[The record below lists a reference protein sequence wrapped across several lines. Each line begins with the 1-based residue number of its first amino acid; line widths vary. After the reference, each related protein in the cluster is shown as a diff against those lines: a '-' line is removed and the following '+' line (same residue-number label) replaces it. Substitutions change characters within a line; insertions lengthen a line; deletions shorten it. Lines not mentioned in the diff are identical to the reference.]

1 MQAAQTDP
9 IRAKA
14 LQLLDLVSD
23 DKDPNVWTARR
34 MEPHEVLTSLVV
46 AAARFHQNQI
56 EPHEVLG
63 ALLMAAAW
71 VAANAPDDPSRVTDG
86 AHRTRPPDR

>member
-1 MQAAQTDP
+1 MTVTQTDP

-14 LQLLDLVSD
+14 LELLQFVAD
-23 DKDPNVWTARR
+23 DKDPSVWTARR
-34 MEPHEVLTSLVV
+34 MEAHEVLTSLVTM
-46 AAARFHQNQI
+46 AAKFHQNQA

-71 VAANAPDDPSRVTDG
+71 IARDEHPAAS
-86 AHRTRPPDR
+86 H

>member
-1 MQAAQTDP
+1 MTATQTDP

-14 LQLLDLVSD
+14 LELLEFIAD
-23 DKDPNVWTARR
+23 DKEPSVWTARR
-34 MEPHEVLTSLVV
+34 MEAHEVLTSLV
-46 AAARFHQNQI
+46 AMAARFHQNRA

-71 VAANAPDDPSRVTDG
+71 IARDE
-86 AHRTRPPDR
+86 RPPASH